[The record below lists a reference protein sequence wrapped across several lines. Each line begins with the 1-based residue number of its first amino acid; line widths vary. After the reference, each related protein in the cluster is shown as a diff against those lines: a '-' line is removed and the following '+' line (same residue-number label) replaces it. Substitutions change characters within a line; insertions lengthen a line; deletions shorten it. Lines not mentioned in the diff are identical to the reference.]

1 MFLLAATVLFA
12 ASAQATPIVYT
23 HVSGQLTVTASVG
36 GVDIAGP
43 YVIPTSGDYVRID
56 EALLQ
61 ITNLELDF
69 GSSGAI
75 PIGGSYGGFTSI
87 DIDFLSLSAINGA
100 LSLFDPGPPAGYNY
114 TIPNVGVAGQFD
126 AVNAN
131 PFLSVSNVPFGFM
144 TPSASGQVYVASG
157 VAIAL
162 DGITLGS
169 VDPDGPF
176 GPLQPLVLKGDFLFN
191 GVVPEPGTAM
201 LLGLGLAAVAA
212 RRRSA

>member
-12 ASAQATPIVYT
+12 ASAQAAPIVYT

-43 YVIPTSGDYVRID
+43 YVVATSGDYVRID
-56 EALLQ
+56 EALMQ

-69 GSSGAI
+69 GSSGSI
-75 PIGGSYGGFTSI
+75 PIYGSYGGFTSI

-100 LSLFDPGPPAGYNY
+100 LSVFDPGPPVGYNY

-131 PFLSVSNVPFGFM
+131 PFFNVSNVPFGFV

-169 VDPDGPF
+169 VDPDGP
-176 GPLQPLVLKGDFLFN
+176 GPLQPLVLKGDFIFN
-191 GVVPEPGTAM
+191 GVVPEPGTAI
-201 LLGLGLAAVAA
+201 LVGLGLTAVAA